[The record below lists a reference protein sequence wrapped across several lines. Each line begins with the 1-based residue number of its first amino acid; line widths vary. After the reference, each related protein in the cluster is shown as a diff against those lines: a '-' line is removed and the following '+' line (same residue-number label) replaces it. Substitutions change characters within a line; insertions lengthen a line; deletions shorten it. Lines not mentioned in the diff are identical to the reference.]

1 MPMATTPDSPAA
13 VIFDLDGTLVDSQ
26 SAYLAAEQQA
36 LAHFGYHHFTAADH
50 AEFVGVGMREMWQ
63 RVVATRR
70 VAAGA
75 DELLELSNRL
85 YLAGMRRSVPLH
97 RGTVHLAELLH
108 EAGVPLAV
116 ASGSSRQVIDTVL
129 TAGRLDRLFSVCVS
143 AEDVPRG
150 KPDPAVFLE
159 AARRL
164 SVPADACV
172 VVEDAT
178 AGVVAALRAGMRCI
192 AVTGAAARGCP
203 QAVRSGRLLTVEHTD
218 FDAPELL
225 RRIGAAKTVTAP
237 RARKTP
243 G

>member
-1 MPMATTPDSPAA
+1 MPMAMTPGSPAA

-36 LAHFGYHHFTAADH
+36 LAHFGYRHFTAADH

-85 YLAGMRRSVPLH
+85 YLARMRRSVPLH

-129 TAGRLDRLFSVCVS
+129 TSGRLDRLFTVCVS

-150 KPDPAVFLE
+150 KPDPAVLLE
-159 AARRL
+159 AARQL
-164 SVPADACV
+164 AVPADACV
-172 VVEDAT
+172 VVEDAAT
-178 AGVVAALRAGMRCI
+178 GVVAALRAGMRCV

-203 QAVRSGRLLTVEHTD
+203 RAVRSGRLLIAEHAH
-218 FDAPELL
+218 FDAHEVV
-225 RRIGAAKTVTAP
+225 RRIGAARNAAP
-237 RARKTP
+237 PRTTKAP